1 MKKILVAIAL
11 ALVLT
16 TIMVLP
22 AFAAVDNAEISVEE
36 LLKWNVSGVHYVGKS
51 TATAPV
57 QDGVIGSG
65 EYTYTYRMVDPV
77 FQCQPYSY
85 SSPVPTD
92 PNADYSSNYIDC
104 YVSYDDE
111 YVYIGMF
118 DNQTKYVG
126 STVNHFIEFGI
137 NTENVMDLI
146 GPSKLGGADGG
157 QLMQRS
163 ATPRTSFYS
172 GSKTQDGQYAPVN
185 GKQIK
190 YVDKTY
196 LAATENGAGGYDVV
210 FEYRFNRADILEIY
224 NGLEKT
230 GYAESPNVFFFSTYR
245 AQYGLNSE
253 NYAYF
258 RWAGTKLSN
267 VEKLNLGTASDYIP
281 AIFVLAEE
289 GSDFLGTGALEVPT
303 TPAETVAPETTEAP
317 TTEAPTTE
325 PVTEAPETTEAPVT
339 EAPTTEAVETE
350 APTTEAPAAEGG
362 CGSSVAAMG
371 IALVA
376 ALGTCAVV
384 VSKKKED

>member
-36 LLKWNVSGVHYVGKS
+36 LLKWNVSGVHYVGKP
-51 TATAPV
+51 TTTAPA
-57 QDGVIGSG
+57 QDGAIKEG

-77 FQCQPYSY
+77 FQCLPYSY
-85 SSPVPTD
+85 SYAVPTD
-92 PNADYSSNYIDC
+92 PNADYSSNYIDY
-104 YVSYDDE
+104 YVSYDNE
-111 YVYIGMF
+111 YVYIGIY

-146 GPSKLGGADGG
+146 GPSKFGGADGG
-157 QLMQRS
+157 QLMQRG
-163 ATPRTSFYS
+163 TSSKTAFYS
-172 GSKTQDGQYAPVN
+172 GTKAQDGQYAPVN

-196 LAATENGAGGYDVV
+196 LAATENGTGGYDVV

-245 AQYGLNSE
+245 AQYGMNDE
-253 NYAYF
+253 NYAFF
-258 RWAGTKLSN
+258 RWSGTKLSN
-267 VEKLNLGTASDYIP
+267 VEKLNLGTDSNYIP

-289 GSDFLGTGALEVPT
+289 GSDFLGTGALEIPT
-303 TPAETVAPETTEAP
+303 KPVETTAPETTEAP
-317 TTEAPTTE
+317 TTEAPTT
-325 PVTEAPETTEAPVT
+325 APET
-339 EAPTTEAVETE
+339 EAPTTEAVVTE
-350 APTTEAPAAEGG
+350 APTTEAPATEAPTTEAPVDEKG